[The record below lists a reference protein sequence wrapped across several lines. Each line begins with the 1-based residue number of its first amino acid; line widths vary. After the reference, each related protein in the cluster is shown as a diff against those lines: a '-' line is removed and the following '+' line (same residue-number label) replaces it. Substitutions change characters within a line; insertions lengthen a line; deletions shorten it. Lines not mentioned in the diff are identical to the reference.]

1 MESSYVGDSIIGR
14 TTEVTT
20 KTTPDPLTSYS
31 VNPLKSLPVIQRNI
45 VIGNTGLPECGGL
58 PYETHVLNASTDSV
72 LTVDGKLL
80 VSKYENGVGEH
91 PGEFTTEFCVDL

>member
-1 MESSYVGDSIIGR
+1 MLSAYEGDSIIGR

-45 VIGNTGLPECGGL
+45 VIRNTGLPECGGL